1 MKAVAFPAKIA
12 NLSFPSNCCSLF
24 FRSPATFLSPALPC
38 RKLTKGIRGLEGLM
52 SQCLSSSSQSL
63 SFSSNSFSS
72 QPESELLQAL
82 PSSKPKSPPLQLP
95 WLIVGLGNPGK
106 KYQGTRHN
114 VGFEMVDALADAEG
128 ISMNTV
134 NFKALFGK
142 GVIGNIPIML
152 AKPQTFMNL
161 SGESVYDDL
170 DLPFG
175 KLRLLPKGGHGGHNG
190 MRSIID
196 RLKGSRDFPRLR
208 IGIGRP
214 PGKMDTANFVL
225 RQFNRQEQ
233 EELDHTFQTG
243 EPRPVFKPSGDKAQ
257 IENRSTLVVRCS
269 HVRRRWMKCQLLWLT
284 WVRTLARL
292 VTPVIGAVD
301 GVEAMDVDVDS
312 TKTNSNSEDSK
323 TESEKEKS
331 KRKLYVGSQAMSY
344 RRDHMEVLSPI
355 KDGIVSDW
363 DLVDNIW
370 EHAFKSCLMI
380 DPTEHPM
387 LLAEPPLNTQ
397 QQREK
402 YDLSAL
408 KYPLLPLLLYLGVLL
423 IFSNHML
430 DRAAELMFEKYKV
443 PALFMAKNPV
453 YSLSLGSS
461 FFLIDYYMTFTV
473 LTSFAT
479 GRATSLV
486 VDCGGGSTTISPVHD
501 GYVLQ
506 KVLVLHDL
514 VRIQLCDAVSL
525 GLDFVLQEK
534 AVVSSPLGG
543 EFLTDCLLKS
553 LESKG
558 IKIRPRYSFKRK
570 EVRAGE
576 FQVEDVDIP
585 DTTESYKLF
594 CQRMIVGD
602 IKDSICR
609 VPDTP
614 YDDKSYSNIPT
625 TSYELPDGQTLEI
638 GADRFKVPDVM
649 FNPSIVQTIPGM
661 EKYAEMIPSVRGLP
675 HMVMESIN
683 KCDVDIRRELYSSIL
698 LAGGTSSMQQ
708 LKERLEKDLIE
719 ESPHSARVKVLASGN
734 TTERRFSVWIG
745 GSILASLGSFQ
756 QMWFSKSE
764 YEEHGASY
772 IQRKCP

>member
-1 MKAVAFPAKIA
+1 MKAAVFPSKIA
-12 NLSFPSNCCSLF
+12 NLGLPSGHRY
-24 FRSPATFLSPALPC
+24 FRSPPALSSSFLTTPC
-38 RKLTKGIRGLEGLM
+38 RKLTRGIRGSGGFM
-52 SQCLSSSSQSL
+52 SQSSSQLYSSL
-63 SFSSNSFSS
+63 SNSISS
-72 QPESELLQAL
+72 QSDSELPQVQL
-82 PSSKPKSPPLQLP
+82 PSPKPKSPPPQLP

-114 VGFEMVDALADAEG
+114 VGFEMVDALAEAEG

-152 AKPQTFMNL
+152 AKPQTFMNA
-161 SGESVYDDL
+161 SGESVGQIVSFYKIPLKQVLVIYDDL

-214 PGKMDTANFVL
+214 PGKMDTANYVL
-225 RQFNRQEQ
+225 RQFNKQEQ
-233 EELDHTFQTG
+233 EE
-243 EPRPVFKPSGDKAQ
+243 
-257 IENRSTLVVRCS
+257 VV
-269 HVRRRWMKCQLLWLT
+269 
-284 WVRTLARL
+284 
-292 VTPVIGAVD
+292 GAVD
-301 GVEAMDVDVDS
+301 GVEAMDVDADS
-312 TKTNSNSEDSK
+312 AKNNSNSEDSK
-323 TESEKEKS
+323 TNESEKEKG
-331 KRKLYVGSQAMSY
+331 KRKLYVGSQALNY
-344 RRDHMEVLSPI
+344 RRDHMEILSPI

-370 EHAFKSCLMI
+370 EHAFRGCLMI
-380 DPTEHPM
+380 DPKEHPM

-402 YDLSAL
+402 
-408 KYPLLPLLLYLGVLL
+408 
-423 IFSNHML
+423 
-430 DRAAELMFEKYKV
+430 AAELMFEKYKV
-443 PALFMAKNPV
+443 PALFMAKNP
-453 YSLSLGSS
+453 
-461 FFLIDYYMTFTV
+461 V

-486 VDCGGGSTTISPVHD
+486 VDCGGGSTTISPVHE

-506 KVLVLHDL
+506 K
-514 VRIQLCDAVSL
+514 
-525 GLDFVLQEK
+525 
-534 AVVSSPLGG
+534 AVVSAPIGG

-570 EVRAGE
+570 EVRPGE
-576 FQVEDVDIP
+576 FQVEDVGVP

-614 YDDKSYSNIPT
+614 YDDKSYANIPT

-638 GADRFKVPDVM
+638 GADRFKIPDVM

-661 EKYAEMIPSVRGLP
+661 EKYGDMIPTVRGLP

>member
-1 MKAVAFPAKIA
+1 MKAAVFPSKIA
-12 NLSFPSNCCSLF
+12 NLGLPSGHRC
-24 FRSPATFLSPALPC
+24 FRSPPALSSSFFTTPC
-38 RKLTKGIRGLEGLM
+38 RKLTRGIRGSGGFM
-52 SQCLSSSSQSL
+52 SQSSSSSQLFSSL
-63 SFSSNSFSS
+63 SNSFSS
-72 QPESELLQAL
+72 QSDLELPQVQL
-82 PSSKPKSPPLQLP
+82 PSPKPKSPPPQLP

-114 VGFEMVDALADAEG
+114 VGFEMVDALAEAEG

-152 AKPQTFMNL
+152 AKPQTFMNA
-161 SGESVYDDL
+161 SGESVGQIVSFYKIPLKQVLVIYDDL

-214 PGKMDTANFVL
+214 PGKMDTANYVL
-225 RQFNRQEQ
+225 RQFNKQEQ
-233 EELDHTFQTG
+233 EE
-243 EPRPVFKPSGDKAQ
+243 
-257 IENRSTLVVRCS
+257 VV
-269 HVRRRWMKCQLLWLT
+269 
-284 WVRTLARL
+284 
-292 VTPVIGAVD
+292 GAVD
-301 GVEAMDVDVDS
+301 GSEAMDVDADS
-312 TKTNSNSEDSK
+312 AKNNSNSEDSK
-323 TESEKEKS
+323 TNESDKEKG
-331 KRKLYVGSQAMSY
+331 KRKLYVGSQALNY
-344 RRDHMEVLSPI
+344 RRDHMEILSPI

-370 EHAFKSCLMI
+370 EHAFRGCLMI
-380 DPTEHPM
+380 DPKEHPM

-402 YDLSAL
+402 
-408 KYPLLPLLLYLGVLL
+408 
-423 IFSNHML
+423 
-430 DRAAELMFEKYKV
+430 AAELMFEKYKV
-443 PALFMAKNPV
+443 PALFMAKNP
-453 YSLSLGSS
+453 
-461 FFLIDYYMTFTV
+461 V

-486 VDCGGGSTTISPVHD
+486 VDCGGGSTTISPVHE

-506 KVLVLHDL
+506 K
-514 VRIQLCDAVSL
+514 
-525 GLDFVLQEK
+525 
-534 AVVSSPLGG
+534 AVVSAPIGG

-570 EVRAGE
+570 EVRPGE
-576 FQVEDVDIP
+576 FQVEDVGVP

-614 YDDKSYSNIPT
+614 YDDKSYANIPT

-638 GADRFKVPDVM
+638 GADRFKIPDVM

-661 EKYAEMIPSVRGLP
+661 EKYGDMIPTVRGLP